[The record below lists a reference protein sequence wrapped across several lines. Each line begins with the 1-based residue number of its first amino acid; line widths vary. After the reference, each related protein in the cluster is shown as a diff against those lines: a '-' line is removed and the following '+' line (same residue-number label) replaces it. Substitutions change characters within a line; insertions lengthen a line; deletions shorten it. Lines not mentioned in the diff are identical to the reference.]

1 MSEMNFYAL
10 TSTDLAELQTRFQG
24 EGPFAV
30 GDAEFHF
37 GTVDGVPTVV
47 IGSVGKAFAVTLD
60 DDWSAF
66 KATDSNGQP
75 LELTDM

>member
-10 TSTDLAELQTRFQG
+10 TSSDLTEFQTRFQG

-30 GDAEFHF
+30 GNAEFNF
-37 GTVDGVPTVV
+37 GSVDGVPTV
-47 IGSVGKAFAVTLD
+47 IIKSAGEAVAVALA
-60 DDWSAF
+60 DDWSTF
-66 KATDSNGQP
+66 QATRSDGQP

>member
-10 TSTDLAELQTRFQG
+10 TSSDFSELKERFQG

-30 GDAEFHF
+30 GNAEFDF

-47 IGSVGKAFAVTLD
+47 LRSAGEAVAVALGETWNELVSKD
-60 DDWSAF
+60 
-66 KATDSNGQP
+66 TNGQ
-75 LELTDM
+75 TYNCD

>member
-1 MSEMNFYAL
+1 MNFYAL
-10 TSTDLAELQTRFQG
+10 TSTDHAELQTRFQG

-47 IGSVGKAFAVTLD
+47 IRSADEAVAVALGDTWNELVSKD
-60 DDWSAF
+60 N
-66 KATDSNGQP
+66 NGQ
-75 LELTDM
+75 TYHCD